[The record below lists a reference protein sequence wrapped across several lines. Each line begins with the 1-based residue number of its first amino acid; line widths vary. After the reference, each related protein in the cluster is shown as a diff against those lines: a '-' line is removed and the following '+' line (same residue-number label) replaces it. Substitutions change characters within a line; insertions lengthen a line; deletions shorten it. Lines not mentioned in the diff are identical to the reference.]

1 MISITTLLTCLLT
14 FVSPQ
19 EMLQTAQTHIV
30 AEQWE
35 DAAKML
41 DAFVASTENPA
52 PSINYDRGIA
62 HYKLEQYDQAA
73 KAFEDAMASTDDPT
87 LASYCAYNFGNA
99 VYQSTMR
106 DLEGTTSE
114 DGQTETIIAL
124 EAAKKQLGDTI
135 NSYRSAIA
143 KNTNDMDARA
153 NGELAWKMLQQ
164 LSQMQEE
171 IEQQQKQQQDDQ
183 NQEQEQDEDTAE
195 EQADNQENTDKGDSK
210 KENQEQQQDGEQS
223 ESQDQDSS
231 ENQQGEKSE
240 DQKQQDSKPSD
251 QQQDGEQSEDQ
262 QEKQQES
269 QSTENS
275 NEEQASPQ
283 DQKDTEQ
290 TEQENKSQQPNPSE
304 EPGEKEL
311 SDFDKGDLE
320 SANEG
325 GEQGAVEPKD
335 AKEEGKRLTRSEASR
350 LLQLIRDKEQ
360 QRRKLLA
367 ARKAA
372 NRVPVQKDW

>member
-1 MISITTLLTCLLT
+1 MTTLLTCILSLA
-14 FVSPQ
+14 SPQ
-19 EMLQTAQTHIV
+19 ELLSSAQSHI
-30 AEQWE
+30 
-35 DAAKML
+35 AAKQWVEAAKSL
-41 DAFVASTENPA
+41 DALVASTENPA

-62 HYKLEQYDQAA
+62 HYHIEQYDQAA
-73 KAFEDAMASTDDPT
+73 KAFEDAMASTDDQT

-99 VYQSTMR
+99 VYQATMR
-106 DLEGTTSE
+106 NLEGTTNEEGPAEAIVAIDAAKEQLS
-114 DGQTETIIAL
+114 ETI
-124 EAAKKQLGDTI
+124 D
-135 NSYRSAIA
+135 SYRRAIA
-143 KNTNDMDARA
+143 KNVNDMDARA

-164 LSQMQEE
+164 LNEMQEE

-304 EPGEKEL
+304 EPGEKEM